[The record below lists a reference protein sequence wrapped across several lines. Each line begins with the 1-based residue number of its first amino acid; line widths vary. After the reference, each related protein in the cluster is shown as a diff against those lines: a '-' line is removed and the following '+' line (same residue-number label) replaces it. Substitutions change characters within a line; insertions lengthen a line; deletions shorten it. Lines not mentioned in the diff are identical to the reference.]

1 MNFKSPSFEIYIKSL
16 DTLKSHLRNDDE
28 ESEKNEDNILLDEK
42 EEESS
47 EKKEDEKEKGKKG
60 KKGKNDKKK
69 EEQNEHK
76 KKNKE
81 KIQKM
86 RILKNQKI
94 KAMTSYF
101 LHNNIFFIIRV
112 MFVFLF
118 SLSYFILTFILEKK
132 NKNHLLKVDSAV
144 NSVEGIYKTSYDNFF
159 SIKSIIEPYL
169 EFEISRLQAISRLE
183 SDNDSSKIEFD
194 GQNYTK
200 DDISIIK
207 NIPNNKFYFNSSQVY
222 STPKIGNLLMSLIND
237 NGLNGKLI
245 NRLNILYS
253 GDSCSILF
261 ENITSSEYDICSTFW
276 SSILVK
282 GMEQSITQ
290 MSVVLNTVIDELNS
304 VQNGIKGITDIL
316 AKGSAYNQF
325 EFFVEYYLLL
335 AYWESS
341 KIFDKLKVLKIDS
354 IFKIYLIIM
363 IVYFVVSLIM
373 IIFVIKVVYSSR
385 DVLNSFLNFI
395 GIFPIKYIIEDSDL
409 TTTILKLE
417 GKLY

>member
-1 MNFKSPSFEIYIKSL
+1 M
-16 DTLKSHLRNDDE
+16 
-28 ESEKNEDNILLDEK
+28 KNHQKKK
-42 EEESS
+42 EEEN
-47 EKKEDEKEKGKKG
+47 EKGKKG
-60 KKGKNDKKK
+60 KKGKNDKKR

-86 RILKNQKI
+86 RVLKNQKI

-118 SLSYFILTFILEKK
+118 SLSYFILTFVLEKK

-169 EFEISRLQAISRLE
+169 EYEIKRNQTIFRLSI
-183 SDNDSSKIEFD
+183 NDSSIIEFY
-194 GQNYTK
+194 GKNYTSK
-200 DDISIIK
+200 DIEEIK
-207 NIPNNKFYFNSSQVY
+207 NLKNNQFIFNSNKVF

-237 NGLNGKLI
+237 NGLDKKLI
-245 NRLNILYS
+245 NRLNTLYS

-261 ENITSSEYDICSTFW
+261 ENSSSSEYSICSNFW

-304 VQNGIKGITDIL
+304 VKNGIKKVEDIIS
-316 AKGSAYNQF
+316 KGSAYNQF

-335 AYWESS
+335 SYWESS
-341 KIFDKLKVLKIDS
+341 DIFNQLKTLKIDS
-354 IFKIYLIIM
+354 IFKIYLVIM
-363 IVYFVVSLIM
+363 IAYFVVSLIM

-409 TTTILKLE
+409 TNVILKLE